1 MRRVAIILAT
11 AAALAPPAA
20 AHADSETISMP
31 GKFFDPARSTVVAG
45 DVVTWKN
52 ADFVTHDVRVA
63 AGLYDSGPIL
73 RSGSWTQAFDR
84 AGEYP
89 FVCTL
94 HAFMSGNLSVVAATI
109 EAPQGPVLAGGPL
122 RLSGR
127 APAGTPALTVE
138 RSVAGGA
145 WAPAGDPVAPG
156 PDGGYAVSTPAVAGA
171 SYRVRGP
178 AGASP
183 ALTPAVTARIDVH
196 VALHGR
202 HLEVHAMPAPKGLK
216 ATFELYRRWRFRWAE
231 QRTRKLDADGMAHFR
246 LPRGP
251 NTYARVTLRAR
262 SGGPVLVAS
271 RVLRTRNGHTA
282 PDPDAAG
289 APMPSGEGHPGGH
302 DTH

>member
-1 MRRVAIILAT
+1 MRRAAIVLAT
-11 AAALAPPAA
+11 AAALAAPAA

-122 RLSGR
+122 KLSGR
-127 APAGTPALTVE
+127 APAGTPALDGRALRRRRRVG
-138 RSVAGGA
+138 RR
-145 WAPAGDPVAPG
+145 PAIPSPPG
-156 PDGGYAVSTPAVAGA
+156 PTAATRSARRP
-171 SYRVRGP
+171 
-178 AGASP
+178 SP
-183 ALTPAVTARIDVH
+183 ARPTASAARPA
-196 VALHGR
+196 
-202 HLEVHAMPAPKGLK
+202 
-216 ATFELYRRWRFRWAE
+216 
-231 QRTRKLDADGMAHFR
+231 
-246 LPRGP
+246 
-251 NTYARVTLRAR
+251 RAR
-262 SGGPVLVAS
+262 RS
-271 RVLRTRNGHTA
+271 RRR
-282 PDPDAAG
+282 
-289 APMPSGEGHPGGH
+289 
-302 DTH
+302 